1 MTLDELKSWFNEFRT
16 NWKRAALFLAAIIV
30 IVILVAYVTSFVGE
44 KAKMH
49 ATSEETDTSKKEILP
64 ENEELQK
71 KDDKKFQTL
80 HEYFKT
86 DFSNYLAANRKV
98 GIRIFPDVS
107 KPEEKQNYELE
118 FRLHCDFES
127 LTKFISAYFPSS
139 TFPNASPICKVV
151 AEQINEISNLLS
163 KGVIVAGSRYDDR
176 MTEIDDL
183 KFTGR
188 VYIYHDTYLSD
199 DEKDELRLFYKQKN
213 LDPRFQGS
221 NYLAKMFPY
230 KRTSTD

>member
-1 MTLDELKSWFNEFRT
+1 METWYNSWQ
-16 NWKRAALFLAAIIV
+16 V
-30 IVILVAYVTSFVGE
+30 
-44 KAKMH
+44 
-49 ATSEETDTSKKEILP
+49 SK
-64 ENEELQK
+64 
-71 KDDKKFQTL
+71 
-80 HEYFKT
+80 YFKT
-86 DFSNYLAANRKV
+86 DFSNYLTANRKV

-107 KPEEKQNYELE
+107 KPEEKQDYELE

-127 LTKFISAYFPSS
+127 LTKFISAYLPSS

-163 KGVIVAGSRYDDR
+163 KGVIVAASRYDDR
-176 MTEIDDL
+176 MTKIDDL

-213 LDPRFQGS
+213 LDPRFRGS
-221 NYLAKMFPY
+221 NYLAKRFLY

>member
-1 MTLDELKSWFNEFRT
+1 MTLDELKNWFNEFRN
-16 NWKRAALFLAAIIV
+16 NWKIAAGLLAAIIV
-30 IVILVAYVTSFVGE
+30 ILIFVAYVTSFVSE

-49 ATSEETDTSKKEILP
+49 ATSEETDTSKKQVIP
-64 ENEELQK
+64 ENEGPQK

-80 HEYFKT
+80 YEYFKT

-98 GIRIFPDVS
+98 GIRIFANVS
-107 KPEEKQNYELE
+107 KPEGKQDYELE

-127 LTKFISAYFPSS
+127 LTKFISTYLPSS
-139 TFPNASPICKVV
+139 TFPNGSPICKVV
-151 AEQINEISNLLS
+151 AEQIYEISNLLS

-199 DEKDELRLFYKQKN
+199 NDKDELRLFYKQKN
-213 LDPRFQGS
+213 LDPRFRGS
-221 NYLAKMFPY
+221 NYLAKRSLY
-230 KRTSTD
+230 KRTSTE

>member
-64 ENEELQK
+64 ENEEPQK
-71 KDDKKFQTL
+71 KDDKKKFQTL

-127 LTKFISAYFPSS
+127 LTKFISAYLPSS
-139 TFPNASPICKVV
+139 TFPNASPISKVV
-151 AEQINEISNLLS
+151 AEQINEISKLLS
-163 KGVIVAGSRYDDR
+163 KGVIVAGSH
-176 MTEIDDL
+176 DL